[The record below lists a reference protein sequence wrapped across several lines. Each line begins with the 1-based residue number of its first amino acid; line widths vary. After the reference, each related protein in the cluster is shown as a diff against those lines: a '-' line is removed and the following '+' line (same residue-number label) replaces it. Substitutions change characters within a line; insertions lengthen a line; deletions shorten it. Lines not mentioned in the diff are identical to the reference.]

1 MPDPATVR
9 PSVTALPVNK
19 VTSYFLELPDR
30 DIHSCLWT
38 SLGRAWTFLPA
49 WSLSPLWV
57 FHEKAL
63 FVRAQLT
70 PPVCLWSLDPRRVH
84 PVASTGLL
92 VSWNITVLHSQI
104 KVSSISL
111 LRSVKLDLLPSWVE
125 QPAVA
130 TVMTGCVLGSIQLG
144 IFFPL
149 FFGERGSQGKCLA
162 NFWNTYLYK
171 RTIKVE

>member
-1 MPDPATVR
+1 MPDPVTVR
-9 PSVTALPVNK
+9 PSATAPPFTK
-19 VTSYFLELPDR
+19 VASYFLELPDR
-30 DIHSCLWT
+30 DTHGCLWT
-38 SLGRAWTFLPA
+38 SSGRAWTFLPA
-49 WSLSPLWV
+49 WSLSALWA

-63 FVRAQLT
+63 FVRAQLR
-70 PPVCLWSLDPRRVH
+70 PPVCVWSLDPRRVH

-92 VSWNITVLHSQI
+92 VSWNITVLHSQT

-111 LRSVKLDLLPSWVE
+111 LRSVKSDLLPSWVQ

-130 TVMTGCVLGSIQLG
+130 TVMTACVLGSIQLG

-149 FFGERGSQGKCLA
+149 FFGERGSQDECLA
-162 NFWNTYLYK
+162 NFWNPYLYK